1 MYLCPSVFS
10 RLALRQLGVR
20 QLTLNQLTLDWLTL
34 GQLTPDWL
42 ALSQLTPDWLALS
55 QLTLDRRALGQL
67 TLDWLA
73 LGQLTLD
80 WLALGHFNNELPV
93 LGVRLSSLRNRQVN
107 FLSLFRPVVW
117 YVVGMVQ
124 YGRFSWI
131 RNLSFQNCLI
141 FEQVQKKSEA
151 IDKEL
156 RYSMYFLRPKLVS
169 V

>member
-80 WLALGHFNNELPV
+80 WLALGHFNNELAV

-124 YGRFSWI
+124 YPRFSWI

-156 RYSMYFLRPKLVS
+156 
-169 V
+169 

>member
-73 LGQLTLD
+73 LG
-80 WLALGHFNNELPV
+80 HFNNELAV

-124 YGRFSWI
+124 YPRFSWI

-156 RYSMYFLRPKLVS
+156 
-169 V
+169 

>member
-20 QLTLNQLTLDWLTL
+20 QLTLNQLTFDWLTL

-80 WLALGHFNNELPV
+80 WLALGHFNNELAV
-93 LGVRLSSLRNRQVN
+93 LDVRLSSLRNRQVN

-156 RYSMYFLRPKLVS
+156 
-169 V
+169 

>member
-55 QLTLDRRALGQL
+55 QLTLDRR
-67 TLDWLA
+67 A

-156 RYSMYFLRPKLVS
+156 
-169 V
+169 

>member
-55 QLTLDRRALGQL
+55 QLTLDRRALRALGQL

-80 WLALGHFNNELPV
+80 WLALGHFNNELAV

-156 RYSMYFLRPKLVS
+156 
-169 V
+169 

>member
-156 RYSMYFLRPKLVS
+156 
-169 V
+169 

>member
-34 GQLTPDWL
+34 SQLTPDWL
-42 ALSQLTPDWLALS
+42 ALSQLTHGWLALS

-93 LGVRLSSLRNRQVN
+93 LGVRLSSLRNCQVN

-141 FEQVQKKSEA
+141 FEQVQKKKSEA

-156 RYSMYFLRPKLVS
+156 
-169 V
+169 

>member
-34 GQLTPDWL
+34 SQLTPDWL

-67 TLDWLA
+67 TL
-73 LGQLTLD
+73 
-80 WLALGHFNNELPV
+80 GHFNNELLV

-156 RYSMYFLRPKLVS
+156 
-169 V
+169 

>member
-73 LGQLTLD
+73 LG
-80 WLALGHFNNELPV
+80 HFNNELAV

-156 RYSMYFLRPKLVS
+156 
-169 V
+169 

>member
-20 QLTLNQLTLDWLTL
+20 QLTINQLTLDWLTL

-156 RYSMYFLRPKLVS
+156 
-169 V
+169 